1 MADGVIESKQM
12 TDGSS
17 YIKFENGF
25 MVAWGSARVNTDTKG
40 SKYGYWGET
49 TLDVSSFGFKTLI
62 VGFGNGTQF
71 TAWWNAG
78 VTQLNST
85 EKTIIL
91 SMASGA
97 NTIGSMRWFVF
108 GTWR

>member
-1 MADGVIESKQM
+1 MADGVIERKQM

-25 MVAWGSARVNTDTKG
+25 MVAWGSTRVTTDTKG
-40 SKYGYWGET
+40 SKFGYRGEVT
-49 TLDVSSFGFKTLI
+49 VDVSLLGFKTMI
-62 VGFGNGTQF
+62 AGFGNGVQN

-78 VTQLNST
+78 LTQLNST
-85 EKTIIL
+85 EKTMIV
-91 SMASGA
+91 SMASGG
-97 NTIGSMRWFVF
+97 NVTGTTRWFVF